1 MSKEVKQANRTTKE
15 IVKEINTPAAP
26 SAGARQVAGKD
37 STNTTDTFRDGKQP
51 KQKRH
56 EFDAVEDK
64 GAARRAVNRQIGETA
79 IPRTKAGSK
88 DDSNN

>member
-1 MSKEVKQANRTTKE
+1 MSEQKARNNAE
-15 IVKEINTPAAP
+15 IVKEINRPAVP
-26 SAGARQVAGKD
+26 NAGARQVAGKD

-51 KQKRH
+51 THNQH
-56 EFDAVEDK
+56 EFDAKEDV
-64 GAARRAVNRQIGETA
+64 GAARRAVNKQIADTA